1 MITLLNQK
9 NEESS
14 ETIRK
19 ATFNF
24 DAYLDS
30 KPSHLSKI
38 NSTFLAWF
46 IGFAEGDG
54 CFFVDEKT
62 NRNYFLL
69 SQKDPK
75 ALYYIKKNLGF
86 GIVNKKKDSYQYY
99 VSDQI
104 NIDKLIK
111 IFNGNLQLEKTNRNF
126 KKWFIV
132 YNNYT
137 KITNKV
143 SFNDNLNK
151 SLSLDNSWISGF
163 IDAEGCFTATL
174 RVDPRYK
181 SGYKLV
187 LRFIIDQKL
196 EDDILLYIGELFGKQ
211 KISARKEIDG
221 MSRLVL
227 HSNFDH
233 LISYLS
239 RFSLKTNKKLS
250 YLRWKRLFFYIK
262 QENLLAT
269 VQNEKA
275 FAKLKNLIKNLN
287 TPNMRLKVEDR
298 VRPI

>member
-1 MITLLNQK
+1 MTINYQNGAENNINK
-9 NEESS
+9 GSS

-38 NSTFLAWF
+38 NITFLAWF

-75 ALYYIKKNLGF
+75 ALYFIKKNLGF
-86 GIVNKKKDSYQYY
+86 GIVNKKQDSYQYY

-126 KKWFIV
+126 KKWFNV
-132 YNNYT
+132 YSNYT
-137 KITNKV
+137 KITNKI
-143 SFNDNLNK
+143 SFNDNNK
-151 SLSLDNSWISGF
+151 NNNLSLDNSWLSGF

-196 EDDILLYIGELFGKQ
+196 EDDTLLYIGELFGKQ
-211 KISARKEIDG
+211 KIDTRKEING

-227 HSNFDH
+227 YSNFDT
-233 LISYLS
+233 LINYLTK
-239 RFSLKTNKKLS
+239 FPLKTNKKLS
-250 YLRWKRLFFYIK
+250 YLRWKRLFFYAK

-269 VQNEKA
+269 IQNEKA
-275 FAKLKNLIKNLN
+275 FTKLKRLIKNLN
-287 TPNMRLKVEDR
+287 TSN
-298 VRPI
+298 

>member
-1 MITLLNQK
+1 MLEINNK
-9 NEESS
+9 RSS

-38 NSTFLAWF
+38 NITFLAWF

-75 ALYYIKKNLGF
+75 ALYFIKKNLGF
-86 GIVNKKKDSYQYY
+86 GIVNKKQDSYQYY

-111 IFNGNLQLEKTNRNF
+111 IFNGNLQLEKKNRNF
-126 KKWFIV
+126 KKWFNV
-132 YNNYT
+132 YSNYT
-137 KITNKV
+137 KITNKI
-143 SFNDNLNK
+143 SFNDNKNNN
-151 SLSLDNSWISGF
+151 LSLDNSWISGF

-174 RVDPRYK
+174 RVDSRYK

-196 EDDILLYIGELFGKQ
+196 EDNTLLYIGELFGKQ
-211 KISARKEIDG
+211 KIDARKEING

-227 HSNFDH
+227 YSNFDT
-233 LISYLS
+233 LIYYLTK
-239 RFSLKTNKKLS
+239 FPLKTNKKLS
-250 YLRWKRLFFYIK
+250 YLRWKRLFFYVK

-269 VQNEKA
+269 TQNEKA
-275 FAKLKNLIKNLN
+275 FAKLKRLIKSLN
-287 TPNMRLKVEDR
+287 TMN
-298 VRPI
+298 

>member
-38 NSTFLAWF
+38 NITFLAWF

-75 ALYYIKKNLGF
+75 VLYFIKKNLGF
-86 GIVNKKKDSYQYY
+86 GIVNKKQDSYQYY

-126 KKWFIV
+126 KKWFNV
-132 YNNYT
+132 YSNYT
-137 KITNKV
+137 KITNKI
-143 SFNDNLNK
+143 SFNDNNK
-151 SLSLDNSWISGF
+151 NNNLSLDNSWLSGF

-196 EDDILLYIGELFGKQ
+196 EDDTLLYIGELFGKQ
-211 KISARKEIDG
+211 KIDTRKEING

-227 HSNFDH
+227 YSNFDT
-233 LISYLS
+233 LINYLTK
-239 RFSLKTNKKLS
+239 FPLKTNKKLS
-250 YLRWKRLFFYIK
+250 YLRWKRLFFYAK

-269 VQNEKA
+269 IQNEKA
-275 FAKLKNLIKNLN
+275 FTKLKRLIKNLN
-287 TPNMRLKVEDR
+287 TSN
-298 VRPI
+298 

>member
-38 NSTFLAWF
+38 NITFLAWF

-75 ALYYIKKNLGF
+75 ALYFIKKNLGF
-86 GIVNKKKDSYQYY
+86 GIVNKKQDSYQYY

-126 KKWFIV
+126 KKWFNV
-132 YNNYT
+132 YSNYT
-137 KITNKV
+137 KITNKI
-143 SFNDNLNK
+143 SFNDNNK
-151 SLSLDNSWISGF
+151 NNISLDNSWISGF

-196 EDDILLYIGELFGKQ
+196 EDNVLFYIGKLFGKQ
-211 KISARKEIDG
+211 KIDARKKING
-221 MSRLVL
+221 MSRLIL
-227 HSNFDH
+227 YSNFDI
-233 LISYLS
+233 LISYLTKFPL
-239 RFSLKTNKKLS
+239 RTNKKLS
-250 YLRWKRLFFYIK
+250 YLRWKRLFFYAK

-269 VQNEKA
+269 TQNEKA
-275 FAKLKNLIKNLN
+275 FAKLKRLIKSLN
-287 TPNMRLKVEDR
+287 TMK
-298 VRPI
+298 

>member
-38 NSTFLAWF
+38 NITFLAWF

-75 ALYYIKKNLGF
+75 ALYFIKKNLGF
-86 GIVNKKKDSYQYY
+86 GIVNKKQDSYQYY

-126 KKWFIV
+126 KKWFNV
-132 YNNYT
+132 YSNYT
-137 KITNKV
+137 KITNKI
-143 SFNDNLNK
+143 SFNDNNK
-151 SLSLDNSWISGF
+151 NNNLSLDNSWLSGF

-196 EDDILLYIGELFGKQ
+196 EDDTLLYIGELFGKQ
-211 KISARKEIDG
+211 KIDTRKEING

-227 HSNFDH
+227 YSNFDT
-233 LISYLS
+233 LINYLTK
-239 RFSLKTNKKLS
+239 FPLKTNKKLS
-250 YLRWKRLFFYIK
+250 YLRWKRLFFYAK

-269 VQNEKA
+269 IQNEKA
-275 FAKLKNLIKNLN
+275 FTKLKRLIKNLN
-287 TPNMRLKVEDR
+287 TSN
-298 VRPI
+298 

>member
-30 KPSHLSKI
+30 KPSHLSKMNI
-38 NSTFLAWF
+38 TFLAWF

-75 ALYYIKKNLGF
+75 ALYFIKKNLGF
-86 GIVNKKKDSYQYY
+86 GIVNKKQDSYQYY

-126 KKWFIV
+126 KKWFNV
-132 YNNYT
+132 YSNYT
-137 KITNKV
+137 KITNKI
-143 SFNDNLNK
+143 SFNDNNK
-151 SLSLDNSWISGF
+151 NNNLSLDNSWLSGF

-196 EDDILLYIGELFGKQ
+196 EDDTLLYIGELFGKQ
-211 KISARKEIDG
+211 KIDTRKEING

-227 HSNFDH
+227 YSNFDT
-233 LISYLS
+233 LINYLTK
-239 RFSLKTNKKLS
+239 FPLKTNKKLS
-250 YLRWKRLFFYIK
+250 YLRWKRLFFYAK

-269 VQNEKA
+269 IQNEKA
-275 FAKLKNLIKNLN
+275 FTKLKRLIKNLN
-287 TPNMRLKVEDR
+287 TSN
-298 VRPI
+298 